1 MTQDTLDR
9 PVADDAEDL
18 DAVDLAFV
26 GAGASTAYVLIALLA
41 ALGESPPE
49 APVRIA
55 VVERAPDAFSGVA
68 YGSRAARTSLLITP
82 LRDFLPPG
90 ELRRFTGWLA
100 ENKHRAFDE
109 FLAVDGEVS
118 SRWWARHR
126 DAVARD
132 DFDDLYL
139 PRYVFGTYLM
149 ERAYAAIAAAEAAG
163 VAATEVIR
171 DDVLAARPDG
181 PGYRLT
187 CGGGEIRARNVVLA
201 LGCSPVMPRLPGDD
215 GATAAALEDDPFGHG
230 MDVAMARVEQA
241 ITRPG
246 IEDRPPHVVLIGGNA
261 GTMDMLYQL
270 RDSPVVAE
278 RAARITVL
286 SPRGELP
293 ERIREAQGPVD
304 FRPERLHA
312 LSDAE
317 PVRAAAVF
325 EAALEDL
332 ARGRAAGL
340 SVCDTLRPIS
350 DGVVR
355 VLPRLSHEEAL
366 EFAGHWGVE
375 LGRHQRRAGW
385 EYHEVVEELATA
397 GRLQV
402 VAGSF
407 TGVRGAGRDG
417 VLVGV
422 RRDGVETVLDDPA
435 DAVINCGGPVKHVAD
450 ATPSLVAG
458 LIESGVCRPTRHGSG
473 IVVDETLAAAPGMF
487 VMGPLLAG
495 NVVNGGPV
503 WHMEHCGRI
512 SSFGSVLGR
521 ELAGTLLAPQRPAA
535 VEGFPPPERLA
546 AAQAVSAS

>member
-1 MTQDTLDR
+1 MTQDTLER
-9 PVADDAEDL
+9 PVTDV

-26 GAGASTAYVLIALLA
+26 GAGASTAYVLMALLA
-41 ALGESPPE
+41 ALGEGSPESPL
-49 APVRIA
+49 RIA
-55 VVERAPDAFSGVA
+55 VVEREPDAFSGVA
-68 YGSRAARTSLLITP
+68 YGGRAARTSLLITP

-90 ELRRFTGWLA
+90 ELRLFTGWLA

-139 PRYVFGTYLM
+139 PRYIFGTYLR
-149 ERAYAAIAAAEAAG
+149 ERTHRAITAAAAAG
-163 VAATEVIR
+163 AATTEVIQ

-181 PGYRLT
+181 AGYLLT
-187 CGGGEIRARNVVLA
+187 CRGRELRARHVVLA

-215 GATAAALEDDPFGHG
+215 GGTPAALEDDPFGNG
-230 MDVAMARVEQA
+230 MDAAMARVERA
-241 ITRPG
+241 LARPEIG
-246 IEDRPPHVVLIGGNA
+246 NRPPHVVLIGGNA

-293 ERIREAQGPVD
+293 ERIGEAQEPVD
-304 FRPERLHA
+304 FRAERLRA
-312 LSDAE
+312 LRDEDSL
-317 PVRAAAVF
+317 RAARVYA
-325 EAALEDL
+325 AALEDL

-350 DGVVR
+350 DGVVG
-355 VLPRLSHEEAL
+355 VLPLLSQEEAL

-385 EYHEVVEELATA
+385 EYYEVVEELSAA
-397 GRLQV
+397 GRLEV

-407 TGVRGAGRDG
+407 TGVRGAGTAG
-417 VLVGV
+417 VVVEL
-422 RRDGVETVLDDPA
+422 RRDGVDTVLDSPA
-435 DAVINCGGPVKHVAD
+435 DAVINCGGPVRHVAD
-450 ATPSLVAG
+450 AVPSLVAG
-458 LIESGVCRPTRHGSG
+458 LIDSGLCRPTRHGSG
-473 IVVDETLAAAPGMF
+473 LAVDETLAAAPGMF

-495 NVVNGGPV
+495 NMVNGGPV

-512 SSFGSVLGR
+512 SSFGSVLGK
-521 ELAGTLLAPQRPAA
+521 ELAGTLLAPERPAA
-535 VEGFPPPERLA
+535 VEGWPSPERLT